1 MAWQRLELA
10 ITTSATGTFDETFEV
25 SSGYI
30 HSIHLEDTDLTA
42 TTDLT
47 FTVERTGQAILF
59 EADGGATE
67 TWYPRV
73 FENKG
78 ADGDVLTTYTR
89 VALANDRVRLVIA
102 NAGNGET
109 ARAFVTIA
117 DG

>member
-1 MAWQRLELA
+1 MSERLSSRHKWQIHR
-10 ITTSATGTFDETFEV
+10 TGVQEGSV
-25 SSGYI
+25 
-30 HSIHLEDTDLTA
+30 DTDLTA